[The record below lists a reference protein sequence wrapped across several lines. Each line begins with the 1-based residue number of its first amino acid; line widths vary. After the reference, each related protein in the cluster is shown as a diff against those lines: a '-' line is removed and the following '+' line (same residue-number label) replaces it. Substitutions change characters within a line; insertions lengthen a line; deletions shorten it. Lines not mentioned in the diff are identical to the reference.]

1 VSDLSDH
8 FINFIQLPFPNFLK
22 RKTPPKPTR
31 LFSLDNHQ
39 RFKTALS
46 QISWHE
52 TLNLDD
58 VNLSFEAFWNTF
70 KDLFDIHFPSLIRKT
85 NRNIQKLNP
94 FMTTGLL
101 ISRTTKNKLY
111 IKSISHPTDSNIS
124 LYKTYRNIY
133 NTLIRK
139 SRQIYYS
146 NNLHFAKKDPKK
158 TWEILKEVTTGKNV
172 HNPISE
178 VQSEKGMLTDP
189 THIANEF
196 NNFFS
201 TIGSKIASSIP
212 HSTIDPLSYIPDSPN
227 TPQLNINLTG
237 PSQIIDLLK
246 SFANKPTLDLDGIS
260 IKLLRFVSHEIAVPL
275 SHIYNLSISQGIFPD
290 KFKTAR
296 IVPVFKSGDSTLCDN
311 YRPIALVK
319 SLSKILEKIVQI
331 NLVNHLEINKLLNPL
346 TPSGESCSN

>member
-1 VSDLSDH
+1 
-8 FINFIQLPFPNFLK
+8 
-22 RKTPPKPTR
+22 
-31 LFSLDNHQ
+31 
-39 RFKTALS
+39 
-46 QISWHE
+46 
-52 TLNLDD
+52 
-58 VNLSFEAFWNTF
+58 
-70 KDLFDIHFPSLIRKT
+70 
-85 NRNIQKLNP
+85 
-94 FMTTGLL
+94 MTTGLL

-111 IKSISHPTDSNIS
+111 IKSISHPTDVNVS
-124 LYKTYRNIY
+124 LHKTYRNIY

-139 SRQIYYS
+139 SRQIYYATI
-146 NNLHFAKKDPKK
+146 LHFSKKNPKK

-178 VQSEKGMLTDP
+178 VLSESGVLTDS

-227 TPQLNINLTG
+227 TPQLNINPTG

-246 SFANKPTLDLDGIS
+246 SFANKPTLELDGIS

-275 SHIYNLSISQGIFPD
+275 SHIYNLSISQGIFPE

-296 IVPVFKSGDSTLCDN
+296 IVPVYKSGDSTLCDN

-331 NLVNHLEINKLLNPL
+331 NLVNHLEINKLLTDHQYGFLRNRSTEHNLFHVINHISKSLNDSHYTVGVFLDLKKAFDVVDHNILLSKL
-346 TPSGESCSN
+346 TKYGISGQAHD